1 MDLKKVLEGG
11 PWAFEQGMLVYKQ
24 ISENED
30 PNEVL
35 LNDFD
40 MWVQVY
46 DIPKGFISEAVL
58 QSVGNYIGEYVTSD
72 PANFHGTWKT
82 FVRIRVKMSVLKP
95 LKRRMRIKREG
106 GNWSWIHFKYERLS
120 SFCFVCGIIG
130 HSERDCDV
138 VYDNPGKEIER
149 AYGPWLRAP
158 GKNSKTPAGSRW
170 LRNAENESR
179 WKNGE
184 GSSRPAPTGDGG
196 GASFKGYGTVVT
208 VNQGDVGKITVIS
221 KNQEGVDMGGRISNV
236 TDLEGENQGVD
247 NVIVD
252 LKRRRTDSGSVR
264 NDNGPDNMQTD
275 GLEIVEQVKEN
286 KDSKNEMRVG
296 SGDQAHLEL

>member
-1 MDLKKVLEGG
+1 MDYSKSSLEDLYARLSIEDEESGGVILGKEVTVLSSLWRPKEGVEIQDIGGRRYSFVFYHPMDLKKVLEGG

-46 DIPKGFISEAVL
+46 DIPKG
-58 QSVGNYIGEYVTSD
+58 
-72 PANFHGTWKT
+72 
-82 FVRIRVKMSVLKP
+82 
-95 LKRRMRIKREG
+95 
-106 GNWSWIHFKYERLS
+106 
-120 SFCFVCGIIG
+120 

-170 LRNAENESR
+170 LRNAENE
-179 WKNGE
+179 N
-184 GSSRPAPTGDGG
+184 
-196 GASFKGYGTVVT
+196 
-208 VNQGDVGKITVIS
+208 
-221 KNQEGVDMGGRISNV
+221 
-236 TDLEGENQGVD
+236 LEGENQGVD